1 MARRRTD
8 QPNPINRRQQ
18 ALDEQT
24 AQLRAQLEKVRRF
37 QEQAPELKAETRKRE
52 QQEILSTYRRPVRV
66 EGPADFRYD
75 VVPSKSRK
83 KPRTLRKER
92 SKAPLL
98 TMVLLVTFG
107 CVVAYAVRTLWQG

>member
-1 MARRRTD
+1 
-8 QPNPINRRQQ
+8 
-18 ALDEQT
+18 
-24 AQLRAQLEKVRRF
+24 
-37 QEQAPELKAETRKRE
+37 
-52 QQEILSTYRRPVRV
+52 V

-75 VVPSKSRK
+75 LVPSKAPK

-98 TMVLLVTFG
+98 TLVLLVTFG